1 MRANRI
7 ILSACVAVLS
17 IPWSRA
23 TLSKYLPPEGLAAA
37 APLVVEGTVSRTA
50 SGYDPVT
57 SALATYVTVEIGFVH
72 RGPADLDRVVLRE
85 PGGRFGDVVNEID
98 AVPVFEP
105 GESVFLFLEPAGDG
119 ALRVAGMF
127 YGKFTLLAQGPRG
140 VRVARRNLSG
150 SGTIPGPPLDA
161 FEELPAGHLESLV
174 AATPYSGPAVR
185 RRARAA
191 PAPAGGGRASSQAD
205 GWTAEPPEFDR
216 LEWDQVREAAV
227 DLSSISETAPRAPAD
242 VVPPGGGTDVPQFVP
257 ISTSSPTRW
266 QEADSSTAISIQIQ
280 PTGNPMNNAAAAAN
294 EIKRGMAAWTNV
306 PEARIVLQAGNENY
320 DFTGANAQ
328 SPTAAYPPVN
338 IVLFN
343 DPYNEITDPSGCS
356 GVLAVGGYWRSG
368 AIGRTVNNVAFY
380 PTLRQYVVF
389 NNNFQCFLGIADN
402 LAEVAA
408 HELGHGIGFGH
419 SAVSDATMRAT
430 AYGNGRGPRLGDDDR
445 DAAHCHY
452 PHAFTITSPN
462 GGESWA
468 AGSAQ
473 NVTWTVTAESGTSA
487 STVNIEYSTDAGAT
501 WTVASA
507 GEANDGSAPW
517 TVPSIAGTRNL
528 VRVVRHNR
536 VSPTPSPYPEACS
549 QDVSNSAFTITAAP
563 ALTAGTAGDGDPGS
577 PLTLAK
583 GAGGN
588 VTLAWGASCSGT
600 ATNYAIYEGTLSAL
614 RSGTW
619 NHVARTCAAGTDLAE
634 TIAPGSD
641 SVYYLVAPVVPG
653 AEGRLGTTSAG
664 AERPASASACAPRET
679 TSCS

>member
-7 ILSACVAVLS
+7 ILSVCVALLS
-17 IPWSRA
+17 IPWSHA
-23 TLSKYLPPEGLAAA
+23 TRSKYLPPEDLAAT
-37 APLVVEGTVSRTA
+37 APLVVEGTVTRTA

-57 SALATYVTVEIGFVH
+57 FAIATYVTVEIGFVH

-85 PGGRFGDVVNEID
+85 PGGRFGDVVHEID

-127 YGKFTLLAQGPRG
+127 YGKFSLVAQGPRG
-140 VRVARRNLSG
+140 ARFARRDLSG
-150 SGTIPGPPLDA
+150 SGTIPGRPLDA

-174 AATPYSGPAVR
+174 AATPYAGPVVH
-185 RRARAA
+185 RRARKPAA
-191 PAPAGGGRASSQAD
+191 PPAGGPTPGRAD
-205 GWTAEPPEFDR
+205 GWAAEPPEFAR
-216 LEWDQVREAAV
+216 LEWDQVRNAAGGE
-227 DLSSISETAPRAPAD
+227 SPISGTAPRAPAD
-242 VVPPGGGTDVPQFVP
+242 DPPPGGGAVVPQFVP
-257 ISTSSPTRW
+257 LSASTPTRW
-266 QEADSSTAISIQIQ
+266 QETDSSTAISIQIQ
-280 PTGNPMNNAAAAAN
+280 PTGNPMNDATAAVN

-306 PEARIVLQAGNENY
+306 PEARIVLQACNENY
-320 DFTGANAQ
+320 NFTGANAQ
-328 SPTAAYPPVN
+328 SPTAVYPPVS

-368 AIGRTVNNVAFY
+368 TIGRTVNNVAFY

-402 LAEVAA
+402 LAEVAT

-419 SAVSDATMRAT
+419 SAVSDAIMRAT
-430 AYGNGRGPRLGDDDR
+430 AYGGGRGPRLGDDDR

-452 PHAFTITSPN
+452 PHTFTVTSPN

-468 AGSAQ
+468 AGSAHD
-473 NVTWTVTAESGTSA
+473 VTWTVTAESGTSA

-517 TVPSIAGTRNL
+517 TVPSSAGTRNL

-577 PLTLAK
+577 PLTLTKAV
-583 GAGGN
+583 GGN

-619 NHVARTCAAGTDLAE
+619 NHVARTCAAGTDLTE
-634 TIAPGSD
+634 TIAPGSE
-641 SVYYLVAPVVPG
+641 SVYYLVAPVVPT

-664 AERPASASACAPRET
+664 ADRPPSASACAPREAS
-679 TSCS
+679 SCS